1 MRAMRA
7 SLWESKAMSK
17 GRRLRVFVDLAPL
30 SPDGGNGGARLFVL
44 DLLAGLLARPDPH
57 EVHLLVKPHAEATV
71 APLVAAGAVLHR
83 LGPGL
88 DVEEPRKILRT
99 RRRLHGFFQPLLELA
114 APDRTSLKRLGADVL
129 FSPLGTAA
137 FHEHGL
143 PHVVVAYDFQDLLYP
158 QFFEDDEKRRRIEFR
173 GDLRRA
179 DRVVA
184 ISQATK
190 LMAVERVHVKAERI
204 DVLPPVARGTRA
216 PLDPRDALARL
227 DALGLFRVEYALY
240 PANFW
245 PHKNH
250 ERLLAAAERVL
261 REDPDFVLVLCGALD
276 DARESLRAKIEAAG
290 LKRSVRVFPYLDDAD
305 TTALLEGAELLV
317 FPSLY
322 EGFGI
327 PVLEAM
333 ALETPVACSD
343 LPALLELA
351 DGAALLFDPSDVGG
365 ITQSI
370 LRLWTEDETRER
382 LARLGRS
389 RAESYAAIDVA
400 GGYHEILAR
409 AASVEA
415 LENADLTPRGPT
427 V

>member
-1 MRAMRA
+1 
-7 SLWESKAMSK
+7 MSK
-17 GRRLRVFVDLAPL
+17 GRSLRVFVDLAPL
-30 SPDGGNGGARLFVL
+30 SPDGGNGGARLFTL
-44 DLLAGLLARPDPH
+44 DLLAALLARPDAH
-57 EVHLLVKPHAEATV
+57 EYHLLVKPHVEDAV
-71 APLVAAGAVLHR
+71 APLLAKGAVLHR

-114 APDRTSLKRLGADVL
+114 APDRTSLRRLGAEVL

-137 FHEHGL
+137 FHEMGL
-143 PHVVVAYDFQDLLYP
+143 PHVVVAYDFQDLVYP
-158 QFFEDDEKRRRIEFR
+158 RFFDANERRRRIEFR

-184 ISQATK
+184 ISEATK
-190 LMAVERVHVKAERI
+190 LMAVERVHVPSERI
-204 DVLPPVARGTRA
+204 SVLPPVAGPLRQ

-250 ERLLAAAERVL
+250 ERLLAAATRIA
-261 REDPDFVLVLCGALD
+261 RESPEFVLVLCGALD
-276 DARESLRAKIEAAG
+276 EAREALRAKVEASG
-290 LKRSVRVFPYLDDAD
+290 LAENVRVLPYLDGAD
-305 TTALLEGAELLV
+305 TTALIEGAELLV
-317 FPSLY
+317 FPSLF

-333 ALETPVACSD
+333 ALKTPVACSD

-351 DGAALLFDPSDVGG
+351 GDAALFFDPMDEVG
-365 ITQSI
+365 IAQSI
-370 LRLWTEDETRER
+370 QRLWTEDETRDR
-382 LARLGRS
+382 LVAKGLAR
-389 RAESYAAIDVA
+389 AERYATIDVA
-400 GGYHEILAR
+400 GRYHEILG
-409 AASVEA
+409 SVAE
-415 LENADLTPRGPT
+415 
-427 V
+427 

>member
-1 MRAMRA
+1 MAP
-7 SLWESKAMSK
+7 SLCESSVMSK
-17 GRRLRVFVDLAPL
+17 GRSLRVFVDLAPL

-44 DLLAGLLARPDPH
+44 DLLRELLSRPEPH
-57 EVHLLVKPHAEATV
+57 EIHLLVKPDAEA
-71 APLVAAGAVLHR
+71 AVAALAARGAFVHR

-99 RRRLHGFFQPLLELA
+99 RRRLHGFFQPLLDLA
-114 APDRTSLKRLGADVL
+114 APDRSSLKRLGADVL

-137 FHEHGL
+137 FHETGL
-143 PHVVVAYDFQDLLYP
+143 PHVVVAYDFQDLVYP
-158 QFFEDDEKRRRIEFR
+158 EFFDADERRRRIEFR

-204 DVLPPVARGTRA
+204 SVLPPLAGPPRKA
-216 PLDPRDALARL
+216 LDPRDAIARL
-227 DALGLFRVEYALY
+227 DALGLFRTEYAFY

-250 ERLLAAAERVL
+250 ERLLAAAARVA
-261 REDPDFVLVLCGALD
+261 RETPDFVLVLCGALD
-276 DARESLRAKIEAAG
+276 EQRGKLQAKSEAAG
-290 LKRSVRVFPYLDDAD
+290 LAGVVRVLPYLDDMD
-305 TTALLEGAELLV
+305 TTALLEAAELLV
-317 FPSLY
+317 FPSLF

-333 ALETPVACSD
+333 ALKTPVACSD

-351 DGAALLFDPSDVGG
+351 GDAALFFDPSDEAG
-365 ITQSI
+365 IAQSI
-370 LRLWTEDETRER
+370 LRLWTEDETRDR
-382 LARLGRS
+382 LVAKGLAR
-389 RAESYAAIDVA
+389 AERYARIDVA
-400 GGYHEILAR
+400 GEYNELLSSAGR
-409 AASVEA
+409 
-415 LENADLTPRGPT
+415 
-427 V
+427 

>member
-1 MRAMRA
+1 
-7 SLWESKAMSK
+7 MSK
-17 GRRLRVFVDLAPL
+17 GRSLRVFVDLAPL

-44 DLLAGLLARPDPH
+44 DLLAALLGRSDAHEIHLLA
-57 EVHLLVKPHAEATV
+57 KPACSATV
-71 APLVAAGAVLHR
+71 APLVAAGAVLHP

-114 APDRTSLKRLGADVL
+114 APDRTSLRRLGAEVL

-137 FHEHGL
+137 FHEPGL
-143 PHVVVAYDFQDLLYP
+143 PHAVVAYDFQDLAYP
-158 QFFEDDEKRRRIEFR
+158 EFFTPDERRRRIEFR

-184 ISQATK
+184 ISEATK

-204 DVLPPVARGTRA
+204 SVLPPVGGPPRR
-216 PLDPRDALARL
+216 PLDPRDARARL
-227 DALGLFRVEYALY
+227 DALGLFRAEYALY

-250 ERLLAAAERVL
+250 ERLLAAAARVV
-261 REDPDFVLVLCGALD
+261 REDPEFTLVLCGALD
-276 DARESLRAKIEAAG
+276 EAREALRGRVEALG
-290 LKRSVRVFPYLDDAD
+290 LSANVRVLPYLDAAD

-322 EGFGI
+322 EGFGL

-333 ALETPVACSD
+333 ALGTPVACSD

-351 DGAALLFDPSDVGG
+351 RDAALFFDPHDDEGMAHA
-365 ITQSI
+365 IQR
-370 LRLWTEDETRER
+370 LRAEDETCER
-382 LARLGRS
+382 LVKKG
-389 RAESYAAIDVA
+389 
-400 GGYHEILAR
+400 LAR
-409 AASVEA
+409 AAAYAEIDVA
-415 LENADLTPRGPT
+415 AGYHGILADLGA
-427 V
+427 

>member
-1 MRAMRA
+1 
-7 SLWESKAMSK
+7 MSK
-17 GRRLRVFVDLAPL
+17 GRGLRVFVDLAPL
-30 SPDGGNGGARLFVL
+30 SPDGENGGARLFTL
-44 DLLAGLLARPDPH
+44 DLLSALLGRPDAH
-57 EVHLLVKPHAEATV
+57 EIHLLVKPRAEASV
-71 APLVAAGAVLHR
+71 APLLAQGAVLHR

-114 APDRTSLKRLGADVL
+114 APDRTSLKRLGAEVL

-137 FHEHGL
+137 FHETGL
-143 PHVVVAYDFQDLLYP
+143 PHVVVAYDFQDLEYP
-158 QFFEDDEKRRRIEFR
+158 QFFDADERRRRIEFR

-184 ISQATK
+184 ISEATK
-190 LMAVERVHVKAERI
+190 LMAVERVHVASDRI
-204 DVLPPVARGTRA
+204 SVLPPVAGPLRR

-227 DALGLFRVEYALY
+227 DALGLFRAEYALY

-250 ERLLAAAERVL
+250 ERLLAAAARVA

-276 DARESLRAKIEAAG
+276 GAREALRARAEAAG
-290 LKRSVRVFPYLDDAD
+290 LAGSVRVLPYLGEAD
-305 TTALLEGAELLV
+305 TTALIEGAELLV
-317 FPSLY
+317 FPSLF

-333 ALETPVACSD
+333 ALRTPVACSD

-351 DGAALLFDPSDVGG
+351 GDAALFFDPSDEAG
-365 ITQSI
+365 IAQSI
-370 LRLWTEDETRER
+370 LRLRTEDETRER
-382 LARLGRS
+382 LVTKGLA
-389 RAESYAAIDVA
+389 RAERVAKIDVA
-400 GGYHEILAR
+400 KGYHGILEAV
-409 AASVEA
+409 AS
-415 LENADLTPRGPT
+415 
-427 V
+427 

>member
-1 MRAMRA
+1 
-7 SLWESKAMSK
+7 MSK
-17 GRRLRVFVDLAPL
+17 GRRPRVFVDLAPL
-30 SPDGGNGGARLFVL
+30 SPDGGNGGARLFTL
-44 DLLAGLLARPDPH
+44 DLLAALLGRPDAH
-57 EVHLLVKPHAEATV
+57 EIHLLVKPQAEGAV
-71 APLVAAGAVLHR
+71 ACLVERGAVLHR

-114 APDRTSLKRLGADVL
+114 APDRTSLRRLGADVL

-137 FHEHGL
+137 FHETGL
-143 PHVVVAYDFQDLLYP
+143 PHVVVAYDFQDLVYP
-158 QFFEDDEKRRRIEFR
+158 AFFEADERRRRIEFR

-184 ISQATK
+184 ISEATK
-190 LMAVERVHVKAERI
+190 LMAVERVHVPAERI
-204 DVLPPVARGTRA
+204 SVLPPVAGRLRSA
-216 PLDPRDALARL
+216 LDPRDALARL

-250 ERLLAAAERVL
+250 ERLLAAAARIA
-261 REDPDFVLVLCGALD
+261 RETPDFVLVLCGALD
-276 DARESLRAKIEAAG
+276 EAREALRARVEAAG
-290 LKRSVRVFPYLDDAD
+290 LADKIRVLPYLDEPD
-305 TTALLEGAELLV
+305 TTALIEGAELLV
-317 FPSLY
+317 FPSLF

-351 DGAALLFDPSDVGG
+351 GDAALFFDPADEAG
-365 ITQSI
+365 IAQSI
-370 LRLWTEDETRER
+370 LRLWTEDETRDR
-382 LARLGRS
+382 LVAKGLKRAAR
-389 RAESYAAIDVA
+389 YATLDVA
-400 GGYHEILAR
+400 GGYHGIL
-409 AASVEA
+409 SEVV
-415 LENADLTPRGPT
+415 T
-427 V
+427 

>member
-1 MRAMRA
+1 MI
-7 SLWESKAMSK
+7 E
-17 GRRLRVFVDLAPL
+17 GRRPRVFVDLAPL

-44 DLLAGLLARPDPH
+44 DLLGALLERPGAHEIHLLA
-57 EVHLLVKPHAEATV
+57 KPQAAAAV
-71 APLVAAGAVLHR
+71 APLVAKGAVLHA

-99 RRRLHGFFQPLLELA
+99 RRRLHGFFQPLLDLA

-129 FSPLGTAA
+129 LSPLGTAA
-137 FHEHGL
+137 FHENGL
-143 PHVVVAYDFQDLLYP
+143 PHAVVAYDFQDLAYP
-158 QFFEDDEKRRRIEFR
+158 DFFDADERRRRIEFR

-184 ISQATK
+184 ISEATK

-204 DVLPPVARGTRA
+204 AVLPPVAGPLRR

-227 DALGLFRVEYALY
+227 DALGLFRTEYALY

-250 ERLLAAAERVL
+250 ERLLAAGAIVA
-261 REDPDFVLVLCGALD
+261 RETPDFVLVLCGALD
-276 DARESLRAKIEAAG
+276 EARETVRARAEAAG
-290 LKRSVRVFPYLDDAD
+290 LAGNVRVLPYLDGAD
-305 TTALLEGAELLV
+305 TTALLEGAGLLV
-317 FPSLY
+317 FPSLF

-333 ALETPVACSD
+333 ALRTPVACSD

-351 DGAALLFDPSDVGG
+351 GDAALFFDPSDEAG
-365 ITQSI
+365 IAQSI
-370 LRLWTEDETRER
+370 LRLWTEDETRDR
-382 LARLGRS
+382 LVAKGLV
-389 RAESYAAIDVA
+389 RAERVARIDVA
-400 GGYHEILAR
+400 GGYHEILAEL
-409 AASVEA
+409 AA
-415 LENADLTPRGPT
+415 
-427 V
+427 